1 MELNCANKIKNLL
14 FLLGILVLTFAPVHV
29 WAGDNLEGGTY
40 YASSFPSSAENIGF
54 DGDVTL
60 IMDEDMEKAW
70 TNNNFG

>member
-40 YASSFPSSAENIGF
+40 YPALFRHQLKILALT
-54 DGDVTL
+54 VT
-60 IMDEDMEKAW
+60 
-70 TNNNFG
+70 